1 MSFFGNLKT
10 FFEAVG
16 KKLEQFFG
24 SSTVEQKVQGALTL
38 VGAAIVTVSGMIAGP
53 AASAAVS
60 GLLKMIQTDYATIC
74 AVVQQGT
81 PPAGSTLAATAAA
94 ATASL
99 KANLTALLTDAD
111 VKNHTSFTNI
121 QAEVTTILNE
131 LEAIEASFIPPATV
145 APATPAA

>member
-1 MSFFGNLKT
+1 MSFFGNVKT

-38 VGAAIVTVSGMIAGP
+38 VGAAIVTISGIIAGP

-74 AVVQQGT
+74 AVVQEGT
-81 PPAGSTLAATAAA
+81 PAPGSTLAATAAA

-99 KANLTALLTDAD
+99 KANLTALLTDAA
-111 VKNHTSFTNI
+111 VKNHANFTNI
-121 QAEVTTILNE
+121 ENEATTILNE
-131 LEAIEASFIPPATV
+131 LEAIEASFIPAAA
-145 APATPAA
+145 APAPAAA